1 MAVDPS
7 SMTMPRPPMTCSPGV
22 IRVACVVTRA
32 VNVIRPIANLDR
44 YGARITR
51 IIRSTVPTII
61 GSVIARIS
69 TVIPF
74 TAYCAEHGET

>member
-1 MAVDPS
+1 M
-7 SMTMPRPPMTCSPGV
+7 
-22 IRVACVVTRA
+22 ACVITRPMSI
-32 VNVIRPIANLDR
+32 IRPIAYRDR

-61 GSVIARIS
+61 GSVIARVS